1 MDSHIKFRVWATIFI
16 ALWVFDGMKDWN
28 NVQYLPT
35 YLPMYVS
42 LKEKPKIPPT

>member
-16 ALWVFDGMKDWN
+16 ALWVVDGMKDW

-35 YLPMYVS
+35 YLLMYVS